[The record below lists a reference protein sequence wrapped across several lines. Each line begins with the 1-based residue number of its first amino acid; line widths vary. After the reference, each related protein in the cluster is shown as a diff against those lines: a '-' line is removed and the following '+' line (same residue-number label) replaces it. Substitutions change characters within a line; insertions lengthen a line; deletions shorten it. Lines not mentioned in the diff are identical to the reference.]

1 MREMSAHQALF
12 RYIFSCKECR
22 WIVQGNNQQAIKYLQ
37 AVLAISAE
45 LQEYTGD
52 ADAYGS
58 IADIYADMGEFEKAA
73 TYYDNYINKMQ
84 EDGQAV

>member
-1 MREMSAHQALF
+1 VRE
-12 RYIFSCKECR
+12 
-22 WIVQGNNQQAIKYLQ
+22 WDGVQGNNQQAIKHLQ
-37 AVLAISAE
+37 SVLAISE
-45 LQEYTGD
+45 QLKEYTGD

-73 TYYDNYINKMQ
+73 KYYDNYINRME

>member
-1 MREMSAHQALF
+1 ML
-12 RYIFSCKECR
+12 
-22 WIVQGNNQQAIKYLQ
+22 QGNNQQAIKHLQ
-37 AVLAISAE
+37 AVLKISAE

>member
-1 MREMSAHQALF
+1 MEIYSTGNRSSILHVC
-12 RYIFSCKECR
+12 I
-22 WIVQGNNQQAIKYLQ
+22 QGNNQQAIKHLQ
-37 AVLAISAE
+37 AVLAISSE
-45 LQEYTGD
+45 LNEYTGD

-73 TYYDNYINKMQ
+73 EFYDNYINKMQ

>member
-1 MREMSAHQALF
+1 MS
-12 RYIFSCKECR
+12 
-22 WIVQGNNQQAIKYLQ
+22 VQGNNPAAIKYLKQ
-37 AVLAISAE
+37 VLKISE
-45 LQEYTGD
+45 EMKEYTGD

-73 TYYDNYINKMQ
+73 TFYDSYINKMQ